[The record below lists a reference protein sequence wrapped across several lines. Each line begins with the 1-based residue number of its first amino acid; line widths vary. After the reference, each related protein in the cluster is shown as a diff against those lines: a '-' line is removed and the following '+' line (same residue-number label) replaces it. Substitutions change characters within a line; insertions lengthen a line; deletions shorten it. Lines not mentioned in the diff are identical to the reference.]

1 MKIHSTIIDYDKII
15 FVGCFGIFIDCLLI
29 EIAMFD
35 QDNERF
41 SLGIKQLASD
51 PLEMTTE
58 N

>member
-29 EIAMFD
+29 EIAMFY
-35 QDNERF
+35 
-41 SLGIKQLASD
+41 SLFCSD
-51 PLEMTTE
+51 IVKR